1 MPSQDEIMQQI
12 VKLVSDGAAMPL
24 TPEIESTLR
33 DRYYEW
39 IVKTKDGNPS
49 SPQEIWDDKEG
60 SGLQQK
66 FRDIGEHMAQ
76 NKPKIGELDGALCK
90 ISYRAIE
97 RLSECPHCPDP
108 LPGII

>member
-39 IVKTKDGNPS
+39 IAKTKDGNPS
-49 SPQEIWDDKEG
+49 SPQEIWDETAGADIQARFVLIGAGLSVMKE
-60 SGLQQK
+60 SK
-66 FRDIGEHMAQ
+66 PVINKSDCIGACAKVE
-76 NKPKIGELDGALCK
+76 
-90 ISYRAIE
+90 
-97 RLSECPHCPDP
+97 SESKCPHCPDKDF
-108 LPGII
+108 